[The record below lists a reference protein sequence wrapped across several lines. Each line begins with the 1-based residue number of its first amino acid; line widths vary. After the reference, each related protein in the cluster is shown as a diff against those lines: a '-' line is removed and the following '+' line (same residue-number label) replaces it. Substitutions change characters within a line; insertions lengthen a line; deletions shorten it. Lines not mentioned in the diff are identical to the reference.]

1 MDFKE
6 TMDKA
11 INTCD
16 AISPELQKMGSKA
29 YQELD
34 KAILYFAEAA
44 EAARQAGES
53 DFQKRMSSI
62 ASKLKSAKGV

>member
-1 MDFKE
+1 MDFKK

-11 INTCD
+11 IGTCD
-16 AISPELQKMGSKA
+16 AISPDLQRLGSKA
-29 YQELD
+29 YQKLD
-34 KAILYFAEAA
+34 EAILYFAEAA

-62 ASKLKSAKGV
+62 VFKLKSAK